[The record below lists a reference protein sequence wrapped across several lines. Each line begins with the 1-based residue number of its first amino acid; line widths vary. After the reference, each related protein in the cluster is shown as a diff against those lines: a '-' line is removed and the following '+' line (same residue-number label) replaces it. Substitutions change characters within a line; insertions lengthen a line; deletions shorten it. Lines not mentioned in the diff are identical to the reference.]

1 MEPSPNAFAII
12 KQFEG
17 FKPTAYQ
24 DQRGIWTIGYGH
36 TRNVVAGDT
45 CTTAQAQTY
54 LAEDVQGTA
63 AAINQH
69 VTVPLTQNQ
78 FDALTSLVFNIG
90 AGNFE
95 ESTLLRLLNDRNY
108 NGAADEFLQW
118 KRAGTYRN
126 ALLPRRQEERALF
139 LKAA

>member
-17 FKPTAYQ
+17 FRPTAYQ

-36 TRNVVAGDT
+36 TRNVVAGNT

-54 LAEDVQGTA
+54 LAQDVSETV
-63 AAINQH
+63 AAITQH

-90 AGNFE
+90 VGNFE
-95 ESTLLRLLNDRNY
+95 ESTLLRELNDKQY
-108 NGAADEFLQW
+108 AAAADQFLQW
-118 KRAGTYRN
+118 KRAGTYRD
-126 ALLPRRQEERALF
+126 ALLPRRQQERALF
-139 LKAA
+139 LKP